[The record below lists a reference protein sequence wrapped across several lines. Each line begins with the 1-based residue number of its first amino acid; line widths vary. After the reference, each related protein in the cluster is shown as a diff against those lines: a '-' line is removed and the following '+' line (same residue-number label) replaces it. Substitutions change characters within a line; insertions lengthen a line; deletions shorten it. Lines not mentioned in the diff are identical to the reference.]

1 MVFKRRVKHP
11 KVKPA
16 LGLLEFVV
24 LMALL
29 TSLVALSIDAMLPA
43 LTRIGADLGSG
54 GAHENH
60 LIVSLFFL
68 GMALGQMVYGP
79 MSDAKGR
86 RVAILSGMI
95 IFAIGTLICMFAE
108 SMTVMLIGRVVQ
120 AFGVSG
126 PRIASIALIRDQYA
140 GEAMAKVMSFI
151 MMVFIL
157 VPMIAPAFGQAIL
170 LWFSWQHIFTS
181 FLLFAAGLGIWF
193 YARQPET
200 LMADD
205 RIPFSWPTLWQSSK
219 TILSNRPVMAYTFS
233 MGFVFGSFLAYLS
246 ASQTLFQD
254 IYNTADMFPMYFAI
268 LAFSIGFASFV
279 NGALVMRLGMH
290 RLSRWALFGVV
301 SCAIGL
307 AAQAVTF
314 DGVPPLWAFITTL
327 FVTFF
332 FIGILFG
339 NLNAMAME
347 PLGKLAGVGA
357 AIIGSLSSLFSVPI
371 AIFISGFIETSVMPI
386 ALGFIVCGTL
396 SLFCVLSA
404 EKHAG
409 KQIQSGL
416 TDSDQLG
423 EQAE

>member
-1 MVFKRRVKHP
+1 MVFRRRVKQP

-16 LGLLEFVV
+16 LSMFEFVV
-24 LMALL
+24 LMAFM

-43 LTRIGADLGSG
+43 LTNIGHDLGSS
-54 GAHENH
+54 GAQENH
-60 LIVSLFFL
+60 LIVSLFFI
-68 GMALGQMVYGP
+68 GMALGQMYYGP

-86 RVAILSGMI
+86 RSAILSGLI
-95 IFAIGTLICMFAE
+95 IFAVGTLICMVAE
-108 SMTVMLIGRVVQ
+108 SMTTMLIGRVVQ

-181 FLLFAAGLGIWF
+181 FLVIGTGLGVWF
-193 YARQPET
+193 FVRQPET
-200 LMADD
+200 LMQED
-205 RIPFSWPTLWQSSK
+205 RIPFKWSTLWQSSK
-219 TILSNRPVMAYTFS
+219 YILTHREVMAYTFS
-233 MGFVFGSFLAYLS
+233 MGFIFGAFLAYLS

-254 IYNTADMFPMYFAI
+254 IYDTGDLFPVYFAA

-279 NGALVMRLGMH
+279 NGSLVMRLGMH
-290 RLSRWALFGVV
+290 KLSRWALIG
-301 SCAIGL
+301 AIICSL
-307 AAQAVTF
+307 ALASQASTF
-314 DGVPPLWAFITTL
+314 DGKPPIWMLVTTL

-371 AIFISGFIETSVMPI
+371 AIFISSFIETSVMPI
-386 ALGFIVCGTL
+386 AIGFTVFGLL
-396 SLFCVLSA
+396 SLVCVLYA
-404 EKHAG
+404 EKLAS
-409 KQIQSGL
+409 KSSEPEPAL
-416 TDSDQLG
+416 
-423 EQAE
+423 EE